1 MGTSGS
7 SSSAP
12 RGKAKAR
19 RRKLGLTLDCAA
31 IAADTSII
39 APLSCRKASGQS
51 TVFRSVCSVVSD
63 FICLGGAK
71 VALDLPTLQ
80 SYGITHVINCVSHKC
95 QCAFPKQLCYLPLA
109 LADSS
114 KQDMTQYLYLVIGF
128 IEAVRRG
135 RGRVLVHCMEGISR
149 SAAFVVAYMMW
160 SRGLQVDVALKELK
174 ASRTVVEP
182 NANFLFQLSDWN
194 INRPLYLKPGSTSVF
209 RVERHK
215 LRIRGMNSPPYNSG
229 GALPLLYGPLSRLST
244 DMFAPMD
251 ALRAQE
257 IDHTYIVVAHSGI
270 FLWTSKKLPQED
282 MDAAK
287 LAVKQLQC
295 VEKRDCDSV
304 RVVQAGNEPPEFW
317 NSFAYLPSHNGV
329 RVTPHLRT
337 SRVEPATSHFQKLKI

>member
-1 MGTSGS
+1 MCLSGS
-7 SSSAP
+7 
-12 RGKAKAR
+12 
-19 RRKLGLTLDCAA
+19 
-31 IAADTSII
+31 
-39 APLSCRKASGQS
+39 
-51 TVFRSVCSVVSD
+51 
-63 FICLGGAK
+63 K

-95 QCAFPKQLCYLPLA
+95 QCAFPKQLCYLPLT

-114 KQDMTQYLYLVIGF
+114 KQDITQYLYLVIGF
-128 IEAVRRG
+128 IEAVRRA
-135 RGRVLVHCMEGISR
+135 RGRVLIHCMEGISR
-149 SAAFVVAYMMW
+149 SAAFVVAYFMW
-160 SRGLQVDVALKELK
+160 SKGLQVDVALKAVK
-174 ASRTVVEP
+174 GTRAVVEP

-215 LRIRGMNSPPYNSG
+215 HRVRGMNSPPYNSG
-229 GALPLLYGPLSRLST
+229 AALPLLFGPLSRLST

-257 IDHTYIVVAHSGI
+257 IDHTYIVIAHSGI
-270 FLWTSKKLPQED
+270 FLWTSKKLPQGD

-287 LAVKQLQC
+287 LAVQQLQC
-295 VEKRDCDSV
+295 VEKRDCDRV

-317 NSFAYLPSHNGV
+317 NSFAYLPLANGV

-337 SRVEPATSHFQKLKI
+337 SRVEPATSHFEQLKI